1 MVDLREMLNRRTG
14 SASDCLCSC
23 LFLVLVGVGWIC
35 AAGEHTYFYCPG
47 VCACYLSDSFRV
59 ATFCCAVW
67 TR

>member
-47 VCACYLSDSFRV
+47 VRVTFRL
-59 ATFCCAVW
+59 F
-67 TR
+67 